1 MSYERMFGCDVSVID
16 EAIEDWL
23 SKPRRGDTKNMAYSM
38 LSDVQELLSMGAS
51 SETIRM
57 KINKVK
63 YVLDFD
69 ETSKEKK
76 EVKLDEILQDKMVR
90 KELSDLVLGLHS
102 EADKKGFPVEFED
115 WECRLANRM
124 YVLVGGA
131 SNE

>member
-38 LSDVQELLSMGAS
+38 LSDVQELLNMGAS

-90 KELSDLVLGLHS
+90 KELSDLVSGLYS